1 MTEIK
6 RGRNESFESML
17 RRAKRELQRSGRAL
31 QVKKVQFLIPKKS
44 KGVRRKQRVA
54 YLQKVQRT
62 DYLRKIGKLP
72 PEEETAQRS
81 HR

>member
-17 RRAKRELQRSGRAL
+17 RRAKRELVRSGRAL
-31 QVKKVQFLIPKKS
+31 QAKKVKFFTRKKS

-54 YLQKVQRT
+54 FIQKTEREVF
-62 DYLRKIGKLP
+62 LRKIGKLP
-72 PEEETAQRS
+72 PKEETQSKR
-81 HR
+81 